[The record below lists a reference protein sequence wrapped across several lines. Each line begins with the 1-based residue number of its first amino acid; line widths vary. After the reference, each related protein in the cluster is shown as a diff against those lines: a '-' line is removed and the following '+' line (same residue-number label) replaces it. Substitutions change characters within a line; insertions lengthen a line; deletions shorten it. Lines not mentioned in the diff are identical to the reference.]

1 MKNFAKKSF
10 ILKKTWGVLGK
21 IEEFYSPEQF
31 QDADR
36 IVPLNANPLDAWDST
51 RSRYRRRVQG
61 PLPNDAQQGGVVP
74 QIPDVT
80 PTPTPTATAG
90 MTPTPTPTNTETPT
104 PTPTNTETPTPT
116 PTNTE
121 TPTNTPTPSITASAT
136 ATPTPSITASQTA
149 TPTATATSTPTP
161 TPSITASQTATP
173 TATATST
180 PTPTPSSTPLVPT
193 SNLQHWYVSTENATV
208 SSWGNKGL
216 LGSAMTNASA
226 PTQPQLITSSLGS
239 YSGQAYEFTAGEG
252 LYGGYAS
259 ITYTGLTTFMVAKWS
274 NNSARSGVYGGLF
287 TQTNEVF
294 GGNQRFLTTYGG
306 SVDLSHGNSNTVST
320 KPLIYSMSG
329 TPGVWTASYDVKSN
343 VFTTT
348 LNSAVAATSTA
359 NLAIECGTG
368 TPNITVFEYIVYN
381 RRLTSTEYAQV
392 INYLKSKYNY
402 ASW

>member
-104 PTPTNTETPTPT
+104 PTPTNTETPT
-116 PTNTE
+116 
-121 TPTNTPTPSITASAT
+121 NTPTPSITASAT
-136 ATPTPSITASQTA
+136 A
-149 TPTATATSTPTP
+149 TP

-294 GGNQRFLTTYGG
+294 GVNQTFLTTYGG
-306 SVDLSHGNSNTVST
+306 SVNLSNANSNTVST